1 LGCRYNPLNGE
12 PNDFRAESAPMP
24 WISLAEAE
32 APLVLALDMGTSSLR
47 ARLFDGR
54 GRAVDGTETQ
64 QGYELRTTP
73 DGGAEADAA
82 PLFALLLDCIDGA
95 LAAAG
100 DRAGEIGAVGSSCFW
115 HSLLGLD
122 AAGNPVTPLYYW
134 ADTRSVRQV
143 DELRREIDVAAM
155 HARTGCPLHS
165 SFWPAKLR
173 WVRATAPAAFERV
186 VRWCSF
192 GEYAMG
198 RLHGP
203 DAAGVSIAMA
213 SGTGLL
219 DVRRCDW
226 DASML
231 AVSGID
237 RDHLA
242 PLIDRDR
249 PATTLAA
256 EYAARW
262 PVLAAVPWFPALGDG
277 ACANVGGGAVGP
289 NRLALTLGTSGA
301 MRMMTP
307 NAGLPLPDRLWM
319 YRLDRAHGLLGG
331 ALSNGG
337 NVVDWLRRLLGV
349 EVPSDALTAAGE
361 LPPDAHGLTM
371 LPFIAGERAPS
382 WNAHADGVVAGLTLA
397 TGAAGLLR
405 AGMEAVAYR
414 FALIYEALAPFA
426 APGHEIVAGG
436 GAILNSPVWL
446 QIVADVLDREILA
459 PPPDEEASARG
470 AALTA
475 LLAIGA
481 LSDLHGAPDPASGAT
496 VYAPDRTRHARYRAA
511 LARHV
516 RLESLLFPDG
526 GSWA

>member
-1 LGCRYNPLNGE
+1 
-12 PNDFRAESAPMP
+12 MP

-32 APLVLALDMGTSSLR
+32 APLVLALDLGTSSLR
-47 ARLFDGR
+47 ALLFDGR

-82 PLFALLLDCIDGA
+82 PLFALLLDCIDGTIG
-95 LAAAG
+95 AAG
-100 DRAGEIGAVGSSCFW
+100 ERAGEIGAVGSACFW

-122 AAGNPVTPLYYW
+122 AAGDAVTPVYYW

-173 WVRATAPAAFERV
+173 WVRATSPSAFGRAA
-186 VRWCSF
+186 RWCSF
-192 GEYAMG
+192 GEYALR

-203 DAAGVSIAMA
+203 DADGVSIAMA

-219 DVRRCDW
+219 DVHRLDW
-226 DASML
+226 DGEML
-231 AVSGID
+231 AVTGIA
-237 RDHLA
+237 RDQLA
-242 PLIDRDR
+242 PLIDRDT
-249 PATTLAA
+249 PATNLAA

-262 PVLAAVPWFPALGDG
+262 PVLARVPWFPALGDG

-301 MRMMTP
+301 MRMMTTDVD
-307 NAGLPLPDRLWM
+307 LPLPDRLWM
-319 YRLDRAHGLLGG
+319 YRLDRARGLLGG

-337 NVVDWLRRLLGV
+337 NVVSWLRRLLGV
-349 EVPSDALTAAGE
+349 EVSSDAWSAAGE

-397 TGAAGLLR
+397 TGAAELLR

-426 APGHEIVAGG
+426 APDHEIVAGG
-436 GAILNSPVWL
+436 GAILNSPDWL

-459 PPPDEEASARG
+459 PSPDEEASARG

-481 LSDLHGAPDPASGAT
+481 LPDLDAAPDPVAGAA
-496 VYAPDRTRHARYRAA
+496 VYAPDPMRHARYCIA
-511 LARHV
+511 LDRHV
-516 RLESLLFPDG
+516 KLESLLFPNG
-526 GSWA
+526 GRWD